1 MRTTN
6 RKEVLTTGEVARICH
21 VAPRTVSKWFD
32 TGKLRGYRIPG
43 SRDRRIPV
51 EHLITFM
58 RVHGI
63 PLDGLDGG
71 TCRILIMD
79 SGRSP
84 SRTEL
89 IRALG
94 DIERYEVR
102 AVENGFEAGV
112 SAEQFRPHVIVLDT
126 SGGEQEAAAI
136 CRNIKSHSELQ
147 SAKVIAAVPD
157 LDERSRRQ
165 LAGQGFDECLPAH
178 YSLKQLVRAVE
189 DATNLVG

>member
-6 RKEVLTTGEVARICH
+6 RKEVLTTGQVARICH

-51 EHLITFM
+51 EHLIAFM
-58 RVHGI
+58 RTHGI

-71 TCRILIMD
+71 SCRILIMD
-79 SGRSP
+79 STRSP
-84 SRTEL
+84 SRREL

-94 DIERYEVR
+94 EVQRYEVR

-112 SAEQFRPHVIVLDT
+112 SAQQFRPHVIVLDT
-126 SGGEQEAAAI
+126 SDGEQEAAAI

-147 SAKVIAAVPD
+147 SAKVIAAAPN